1 MTAATLVPDY
11 AFTPSRVA
19 ATIPSTMPAY
29 CQGVGPS
36 RRTRAP
42 IRPPRAGLVVTSGT
56 MTLAGPR
63 DSESKRKPRRHDARR
78 GRTESGPE
86 KRCPVLRPFFA
97 PQGQPHP
104 RPARR
109 RSQRGKRASK
119 PFGSES
125 VGSIHANGEG
135 ANHQVRKSGNA
146 SPKAGIH
153 RGASR
158 SVAVSADVSRTGAR
172 ALTGARDQVMLLPAS
187 GFRATE
193 GGYPGQTRNK
203 RHAFRGRTPL
213 AAARKA
219 LSEVRKTGLLTCRRR
234 TPNW

>member
-1 MTAATLVPDY
+1 
-11 AFTPSRVA
+11 
-19 ATIPSTMPAY
+19 
-29 CQGVGPS
+29 
-36 RRTRAP
+36 
-42 IRPPRAGLVVTSGT
+42 VVTSGT

-78 GRTESGPE
+78 GRTRAAPRNVVRSCDLSSLLGAN
-86 KRCPVLRPFFA
+86 RILDRP
-97 PQGQPHP
+97 
-104 RPARR
+104 RR
-109 RSQRGKRASK
+109 RSQRRKRASK

-125 VGSIHANGEG
+125 VRSIHANGEG

-193 GGYPGQTRNK
+193 GGYSGQTRNK

-234 TPNW
+234 TPHW